1 MCKSN
6 RSQIEGLITCIAAIC
21 GYFLIVDFPELA
33 SKSWSFLTER
43 EAAFMVERINNDRAD
58 VEITEFSLKKYLVN
72 ALDTKVW
79 AFGFLFGLTTTQSY
93 AIAYFLPVILNRS
106 MGFSIAKAQCLVAPP
121 YAAAGV
127 FMFVA
132 AMLADKYRM
141 RAPFIIFFAVVGL
154 IGLPILGYSTNSGA
168 RYFGV
173 FLATI
178 SANANIPAILT
189 YQANNIR
196 GSFSLIYFL
205 SH

>member
-1 MCKSN
+1 
-6 RSQIEGLITCIAAIC
+6 
-21 GYFLIVDFPELA
+21 
-33 SKSWSFLTER
+33 
-43 EAAFMVERINNDRAD
+43 MVERINNDRAD

-196 GSFSLIYFL
+196 GSFSLLYFP